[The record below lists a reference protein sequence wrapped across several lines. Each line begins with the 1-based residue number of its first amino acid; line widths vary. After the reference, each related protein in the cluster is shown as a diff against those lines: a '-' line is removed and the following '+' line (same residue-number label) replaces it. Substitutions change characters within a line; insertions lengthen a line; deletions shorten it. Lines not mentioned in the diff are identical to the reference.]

1 MDNLLQGMEQVVVYI
16 DDILITAESDEE
28 HLAKL
33 NEMLTRLEKAGVRL
47 KLNKCAFMAPAVVYL
62 GRRIDKDGLSTVDD
76 RAEAI
81 TNMPPPTN
89 LSKLRVF
96 STSTENSYKTS
107 LQSSPRCTSSL
118 GREYDGGGE
127 KGRGKHSNLQNHC

>member
-1 MDNLLQGMEQVVVYI
+1 MPFGITSAPSIFQRIMDNLLQGMEQVVVYI

-33 NEMLTRLEKAGVRL
+33 NEVLTRLEKAGVHL
-47 KLNKCAFMAPAVVYL
+47 KSNKCAFMAPAVVYL
-62 GRRIDKDGLSTVDD
+62 GHRIDKNGLSTVDD

-89 LSKLRVF
+89 VSKLRAF
-96 STSTENSYKTS
+96 LGMINFYGKFLYTKPLYST
-107 LQSSPRCTSSL
+107 LPAVQAA
-118 GREYDGGGE
+118 
-127 KGRGKHSNLQNHC
+127 